1 MITIERKLENREWQI
16 EDQPERVE
24 YFIGLV
30 MRHKGISRQEALEKL
45 TEGKPVRYDTD
56 WYAVIRMQG
65 ESKSPTLPPEPRGQW
80 WTTMGTLPA
89 LPGATSTRI
98 LRILRPSLSMSIAY
112 HAPRR
117 WPHSRQGD

>member
-65 ESKSPTLPPEPRGQW
+65 ESKSPTLPPEPRGNGGQLW
-80 WTTMGTLPA
+80 EPCPRCQA
-89 LPGATSTRI
+89 QPVH
-98 LRILRPSLSMSIAY
+98 AY
-112 HAPRR
+112 CGYCDRHCQCR
-117 WPHSRQGD
+117 